1 MLDKIE
7 NNLNRLNI
15 NLNKPIEG
23 GKQMD
28 VFSEKIIELEGINL
42 HVVPTNKYKTNTIV
56 FKMKA
61 PLSHEDVTK
70 RALLPHVLQSSSK
83 QYPTTAKLRSYLDD
97 LYGAL
102 FYVDLSKKGE
112 YHVISFTVEIANEK
126 FLSDTTPLL
135 KKAFEF
141 LAEVIKNPN
150 SEDGFFETATI
161 DNEKRS
167 LKQRIQS
174 IYDDKMKY
182 SNFRLIQEMCKE
194 EPYALNVHGELKDV
208 DAITPANLYEYYQ
221 QALLEDELDLYVVG
235 DVNVE
240 ETANTVKQLMT
251 FENRTPKTIA
261 RESVQSKTDIKEIK
275 EAQDVKQGKLNIG
288 CRTNIYYGDE
298 DYYALQVYNGIFGGF
313 SHSKLFINVR
323 EKASLAYYVASRLE
337 SHKGLMLVMSGI
349 DNKNYDQAVSI
360 IKEQMNAMN
369 AGDFSDEEL
378 EQTKAVIKNQLLETI
393 DKSRGMVE
401 ILYHNVVSKAVFS
414 LDEWISKM
422 DAVTKEDII
431 KVASK
436 IELDTIYFLTE
447 GGQ

>member
-1 MLDKIE
+1 
-7 NNLNRLNI
+7 
-15 NLNKPIEG
+15 
-23 GKQMD
+23 MD
-28 VFSEKIIELEGINL
+28 VFSEKVIELEGMNL
-42 HVVPTNKYKTNTIV
+42 HVIPTDKFKTNTIV

-61 PLSHEDVTK
+61 PLNHEDVTK

-83 QYPTTAKLRSYLDD
+83 HYPTTAALRSYLDD

-102 FYVDLSKKGE
+102 FYIDLAKKGE

-126 FLSDTTPLL
+126 FLSNSTPLL
-135 KKAFEF
+135 QKAIQF

-150 SEDGFFETATI
+150 VEAQTFDQATI

-182 SNFRLIQEMCKE
+182 SNFRLIQEMCKD
-194 EPYALNVHGELKDV
+194 EPYALNVHGELADV
-208 DAITPANLYEYYQ
+208 EPITPTNLYQYYER
-221 QALLEDELDLYVVG
+221 ALLEDELDLYVVG
-235 DVNVE
+235 DVNSDEVE
-240 ETANTVKQLMT
+240 KLVQQLMS
-251 FENRTPKTIA
+251 FESRSPKSID
-261 RESVQSKTDIKEIK
+261 RKSKQSSGIVKEIK
-275 EAQDVKQGKLNIG
+275 ETQDVKQGKLNIG
-288 CRTNIYYGDE
+288 YRTNIYYGDN

-313 SHSKLFINVR
+313 SHSKLFLNVR

-360 IKEQMNAMN
+360 IKEQMKAMTE
-369 AGDFSDEEL
+369 GDFSDEEIV
-378 EQTKAVIKNQLLETI
+378 QTKAVIKNQLLETI
-393 DKSRGMVE
+393 DTSRGIVE

-414 LDEWISKM
+414 LDDWMTKM
-422 DAVTKEDII
+422 DLVTKADIM
-431 KVASK
+431 KVANK
-436 IELDTIYFLTE
+436 IDLDTIYFLTE